1 MAGIGT
7 GYDVSAMTYSPEGKV
22 FQIEYA
28 HKAVDN
34 SGTAIGL
41 RCKDG
46 IVLAVEK
53 IVPSKMLESTSNKRI
68 GTIDEHVGC
77 AIAGLLAD
85 GRQLMGRARQ
95 EAESYHHNF
104 NSVIPLRVLNDRI
117 AGYVQMFTLYASV
130 RPFGCSLIFGGK
142 DVHGPQLF
150 MVEPSGISYGY
161 YGCAIGKAKASAKT
175 EIEKLKLSEMT
186 CREAIKHAARIIYSV
201 HDELKDRDWELELS
215 WVSDESKNKHVRV
228 PQDLK
233 DEAET
238 LAKQALEDAMDR

>member
-85 GRQLMGRARQ
+85 GRQLMNRARQ

-104 NSVIPLRVLNDRI
+104 NSAIPLRVLNDRI
-117 AGYVQMFTLYASV
+117 AMYVQMFTLYASV

-142 DVHGPQLF
+142 DMHGPQLF

-175 EIEKLKLSEMT
+175 EVEKLKLTDMT
-186 CREAIKHAARIIYSV
+186 CREAVKHAARIIYSV

-215 WVSDESKNKHVRV
+215 WVCDESKNKHVRV
-228 PQDLK
+228 PQDVK
-233 DEAET
+233 DEAEAQ
-238 LAKQALEDAMDR
+238 AKQALEDAMDR